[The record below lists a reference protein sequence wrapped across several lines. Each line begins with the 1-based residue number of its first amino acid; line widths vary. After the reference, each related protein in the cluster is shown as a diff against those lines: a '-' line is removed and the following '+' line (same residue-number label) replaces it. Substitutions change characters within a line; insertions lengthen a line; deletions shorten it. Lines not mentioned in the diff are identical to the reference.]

1 MKRFISILLVCLMTF
16 SLFGC
21 GSEDTSAESGQTA
34 DTGSSTTMTAAE
46 KNENQ
51 TLVVSLA
58 TELQTL
64 SILGMQNI
72 VTNQVLTNIYD
83 GLLTLDQE
91 ANICPNIAESWEW
104 DEENVKY
111 TFHIKQGIKF
121 HDGSEL
127 TAKDVAFTFDLIK
140 NEYSDYQAT
149 VASQV
154 DRVEVIDDY
163 TLDVYLTAP
172 SATFL
177 YYCAIYV
184 KVYCEAAWESTN
196 GYTDGI
202 VACGPYKLVSYDPTT
217 GVELEAFEDYHG
229 DQKPVIKHVRFSII
243 PDPNTQVLAL
253 QSGELNISRD
263 FPASTIATIEN
274 DPNLDI
280 YSHNC
285 GMVYFLQ
292 FNLRDN
298 TLEPLKDVKVRQAIN
313 YALDKQFMIDVAE
326 EGLGQPANS
335 VANPDMFGYSDNI
348 PSYDYNVEK
357 ALELMKEAG
366 YEDGFD
372 IGSIYCR
379 EGKDEK
385 IAEIAKENLAAIG
398 ITSTITLMETNAFLD
413 AMKNGNFYVAATHLN
428 LNTDAAHVFEVCSI
442 RGSVP
447 YSGLEDPYLEEQR
460 DAQDV
465 EMDSDARWTM
475 LNDTLVYLSEE
486 AYFAPCY
493 YPEMSYAHTAG
504 LSFNGYDPFVGMQL
518 RFIEWVD

>member
-1 MKRFISILLVCLMTF
+1 MTF

-21 GSEDTSAESGQTA
+21 GNDTAGTESGGSTGTA
-34 DTGSSTTMTAAE
+34 STMTAAE

-83 GLLTLDQE
+83 GLLTLDQQS
-91 ANICPNIAESWEW
+91 NICPNIAESWEW
-104 DEENVKY
+104 DEEALKY

-127 TAKDVAFTFDLIK
+127 TANDIAFTFDLIK
-140 NEYSDYQAT
+140 NEYADYQAT

-154 DRVEVIDDY
+154 DHTEVVDDY
-163 TLDVYLTAP
+163 TIDVYLTAP

-184 KVYCEAAWESTN
+184 KVYCAAAWESTN

-229 DQKPVIKHVRFSII
+229 ADKPVIKHVRFSII
-243 PDPNTQVLAL
+243 PDANTQVLAL

-263 FPASTIATIEN
+263 FPASTISTIEN
-274 DPNLDI
+274 DPSLGI
-280 YSHNC
+280 YSHSC

-292 FNLRDN
+292 FNLRES
-298 TLEPLKDVKVRQAIN
+298 TLEPLKDVRVRQAIN

-326 EGLGQPANS
+326 EGLGVAANS
-335 VANPDMFGYSDNI
+335 VANQDMFGYSDNI
-348 PSYDYNVEK
+348 PSYEYNVEK

-372 IGSIYCR
+372 IGPIYCR

-385 IAEIAKENLAAIG
+385 IAEIAKENLEAIG
-398 ITSTITLMETNAFLD
+398 ISSTITLMETNAFLES
-413 AMKNGNFYVAATHLN
+413 MKNGNFYIAATHLN
-428 LNTDAAHVFEVCSI
+428 LNTDGAHVFEVCSI
-442 RGSVP
+442 RGAVP
-447 YSGLEDPYLEEQR
+447 YSGLEDPYIEEQR

-465 EMDSDARWTM
+465 EMDSDARWAM
-475 LNDTLVYLSEE
+475 LNDTLVCLSEE

-504 LSFNGYDPFVGMQL
+504 LSFTGYDPFVGMQL
-518 RFIEWVD
+518 KFIQWAD